1 MSESD
6 SDEHGRLA
14 SLASSGTNGLGSL
27 GGSDADDVASTV
39 AAADL
44 DDERPLL
51 LIFRI
56 PRNLFCFFGKICSP
70 GTVPIHTSPHACSN
84 ISAQMYCFAM
94 KR

>member
-1 MSESD
+1 MISTAALYVKMSESD

-51 LIFRI
+51 LIIGI
-56 PRNLFCFFGKICSP
+56 PEIYIVFWKNMFPWHGAD
-70 GTVPIHTSPHACSN
+70 PHFSACMF
-84 ISAQMYCFAM
+84 QH
-94 KR
+94 